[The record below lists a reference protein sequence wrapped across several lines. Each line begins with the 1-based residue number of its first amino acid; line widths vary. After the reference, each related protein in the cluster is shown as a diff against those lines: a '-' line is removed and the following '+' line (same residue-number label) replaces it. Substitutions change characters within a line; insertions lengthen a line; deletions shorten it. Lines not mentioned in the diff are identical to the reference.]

1 MVPKMDFIK
10 TIQIIT
16 SHKENKSHQI
26 TIEYKEIKSNKE
38 ENIINIKKQLDDS
51 KEYEVT
57 VNYDKKGFINEIV
70 IK

>member
-1 MVPKMDFIK
+1 MDFIK

-38 ENIINIKKQLDDS
+38 ENIINIKKKYIHLINFYIFSLLNGHTS
-51 KEYEVT
+51 KRL
-57 VNYDKKGFINEIV
+57 
-70 IK
+70 